1 MNRVTLRLHVR
12 PGDFLKC
19 HMEAIIPAFAVVAVK
34 QKRYGAQSVPAR
46 LPLSHCLTGFT
57 MTVRPGV
64 PGEVAPAWVTAEMEI
79 HDYSSLQ
86 ITSSAGALYAGSI
99 IESLPGGETKAS
111 LVVDEFL
118 AAGEPVTITDAD
130 DNILFAGKVIRA
142 NYDAENAQWILSA
155 TDDLSESGL
164 DEEMEMAAY
173 PDVVDALPDGIDDL
187 SAPTRFPTVPVEGI
201 TLREWISMLEAL
213 RGARLFY
220 DPSTDRYIL
229 SDKPRVWTVT
239 DPLSFSE
246 SIDAS
251 QYFNV
256 VIIEQ
261 DDAWEQTATRKTDT
275 SEYGEYRL
283 ITDRAGEKLYSARL
297 TGPAGVVVQDSFEY
311 NNLNQVIKAVSIKGT
326 KTTTTTYTI
335 QQGDNPFI
343 RSEVAVTIDSTGET
357 AFSERR
363 QTTVSLLRNDDGTM
377 LVLKKETREWFEQE
391 QVITYE

>member
-12 PGDFLKC
+12 PGDFLKAR
-19 HMEAIIPAFAVVAVK
+19 MEAIIPSFAAVTAK
-34 QKRYGAQSVPAR
+34 QKRYGAQFVPTR
-46 LPLSHCLTGFT
+46 LPLSHCLAGFS
-57 MTVRPGV
+57 MTVRPGA
-64 PGEVAPAWVTAEMEI
+64 PGEVAPAWVTTEMEI
-79 HDYSSLQ
+79 HAFTSLL
-86 ITSSAGALYAGSI
+86 ITSSAGELHAGSM
-99 IESLPGGETKAS
+99 IESLPGGETKAT
-111 LVVDEFL
+111 LVLDAFL
-118 AAGEPVTITDAD
+118 AAGEPVTIFDGDGNA
-130 DNILFAGKVIRA
+130 LFAGKVIRA
-142 NYDAENAQWILSA
+142 SHDAENAQWILSA
-155 TDDLSESGL
+155 TDDLSEMGL

-173 PDVVDALPDGIDDL
+173 PDVVDALPPGIDDL
-187 SAPTRFPTVPVEGI
+187 SRPTRFPTVPVAGV
-201 TLREWISMLEAL
+201 TLREWISTIEAL

-220 DPSTDRYIL
+220 DPSTERYIL

-246 SIDAS
+246 NIDAS

-256 VIIEQ
+256 AIIEQ
-261 DDAWEQTATRKTDT
+261 DDAWEQTATRKIDT

-311 NNLNQVIKAVSIKGT
+311 NDLHQVIKSVSVKGT

-335 QQGDNPFI
+335 QQGDNPFVL
-343 RSEVAVTIDSTGET
+343 SEVAVTIDSAGET

-377 LVLKKETREWFEQE
+377 LVLTKETREWFEQE

>member
-12 PGDFLKC
+12 PGDFLKAK
-19 HMEAIIPAFAVVAVK
+19 MEAIIPSFAAMTVK
-34 QKRYGAQSVPAR
+34 QKRYGAQFVLTR
-46 LPLSHCLTGFT
+46 LPMSHYIADFS

-64 PGEVAPAWVTAEMEI
+64 PGEVAPAWVTSEMEI
-79 HDYSSLQ
+79 HAFTSLL
-86 ITSSAGALYAGSI
+86 ITSSAGELHAGSM
-99 IESLPGGETKAS
+99 IESLPGGETKAT
-111 LVVDEFL
+111 LVLDAFL
-118 AAGEPVTITDAD
+118 AAGETVTITDRD
-130 DNILFAGKVIRA
+130 ENFLFVGKIIRA

-173 PDVVDALPDGIDDL
+173 PDVVDALPPSIDDL
-187 SAPTRFPTVPVEGI
+187 SRPTRFPTVPVAGV
-201 TLREWISMLEAL
+201 TLREWISTIEAL

-220 DPSTDRYIL
+220 DPSTERYIL

-246 SIDAS
+246 NIDAS

-256 VIIEQ
+256 AIIEQ
-261 DDAWEQTATRKTDT
+261 DDAWEQAATRKTDT

-311 NNLNQVIKAVSIKGT
+311 NNLNQVIKSVSVKGT

>member
-12 PGDFLKC
+12 PGDFLKAK
-19 HMEAIIPAFAVVAVK
+19 MEAIIPSFAAVTAK
-34 QKRYGAQSVPAR
+34 QKRYGEQSVSTR
-46 LPLSHCLTGFT
+46 LPLSHYLAWFS

-79 HDYSSLQ
+79 HAFTSPLV
-86 ITSSAGALYAGSI
+86 TSSAGELHAGSM
-99 IESLPGGETKAS
+99 IESLPGGENKAS

-118 AAGEPVTITDAD
+118 AAGEQVRITDAD
-130 DNILFAGKVIRA
+130 ENILFAGKIIRA

-155 TDDLSESGL
+155 TDDLSESGM

-187 SAPTRFPTVPVEGI
+187 SAPTRFPTVPVAGI
-201 TLREWISMLEAL
+201 TLREWISTIEAL

-220 DPSTDRYIL
+220 DPSTERYIL

-246 SIDAS
+246 NIDAS

-311 NNLNQVIKAVSIKGT
+311 NDLHQVIKSVSAKGT

-335 QQGDNPFI
+335 QQGDNPFV
-343 RSEVAVTIDSTGET
+343 RSEVAVTIDSAGET

-363 QTTVSLLRNDDGTM
+363 QTTVSMLRNDDGTM
-377 LVLKKETREWFEQE
+377 LVLTKETREWFETE

>member
-12 PGDFLKC
+12 PGDFLKAK
-19 HMEAIIPAFAVVAVK
+19 MEAIIPSFAAVTAK
-34 QKRYGAQSVPAR
+34 QNRYGAQFVPT
-46 LPLSHCLTGFT
+46 LQPLSHCLAGFS
-57 MTVRPGV
+57 MTVRPGA
-64 PGEVAPAWVTAEMEI
+64 PGEVAPAWVTTEMEI
-79 HDYSSLQ
+79 HAFTSLL
-86 ITSSAGALYAGSI
+86 ITSSAGELHAGSM
-99 IESLPGGETKAS
+99 IESLPGGETKAT
-111 LVVDEFL
+111 LVLDAFL
-118 AAGEPVTITDAD
+118 AAGEIVTITDGD
-130 DNILFAGKVIRA
+130 ENVLFAGKIIRA

-155 TDDLSESGL
+155 TDDLSESGM

-187 SAPTRFPTVPVEGI
+187 SAPTRFPTVPVAGV
-201 TLREWISMLEAL
+201 TLREWISTIEAL

-220 DPSTDRYIL
+220 DPSTERYIL
-229 SDKPRVWTVT
+229 SDKPRVWTIT

-246 SIDAS
+246 NIDAS

-256 VIIEQ
+256 AIIEQ
-261 DDAWEQTATRKTDT
+261 DDAWEQTATRKIDT

-311 NNLNQVIKAVSIKGT
+311 NALNQVVKSVSVKGT

-335 QQGDNPFI
+335 QQGDNPFV
-343 RSEVAVTIDSTGET
+343 RSEVAVTIDSAGET

-363 QTTVSLLRNDDGTM
+363 QTTVSMLRNDDGTM
-377 LVLKKETREWFEQE
+377 LVLMKETREWFEQE

>member
-1 MNRVTLRLHVR
+1 MDRVTLRLHVR
-12 PGDFLKC
+12 PGDFLKAK
-19 HMEAIIPAFAVVAVK
+19 MEAIIPSFAAVTAK
-34 QKRYGAQSVPAR
+34 QNRYGAQFVPT
-46 LPLSHCLTGFT
+46 LQPLSHCLAGFS
-57 MTVRPGV
+57 MTVRPGA
-64 PGEVAPAWVTAEMEI
+64 PGEVAPAWVTTEMEI
-79 HDYSSLQ
+79 HAFTSLL
-86 ITSSAGALYAGSI
+86 ITSSAGELHAGSM
-99 IESLPGGETKAS
+99 IESLPGGETKGT
-111 LVVDEFL
+111 LVLDAFL
-118 AAGEPVTITDAD
+118 PAGEIVTITDGD
-130 DNILFAGKVIRA
+130 ENVLFAGKIIRA

-155 TDDLSESGL
+155 TDDLSESGM

-187 SAPTRFPTVPVEGI
+187 SAPTRFPTVPVAGV
-201 TLREWISMLEAL
+201 TLREWISTIEAL

-220 DPSTDRYIL
+220 DPSTERYIL
-229 SDKPRVWTVT
+229 SDKPRVWTIT

-246 SIDAS
+246 NIDAS

-256 VIIEQ
+256 AIIEQ
-261 DDAWEQTATRKTDT
+261 DDAWEQTATRKIDT

-311 NNLNQVIKAVSIKGT
+311 NALNQVVKSVSVKGT

-335 QQGDNPFI
+335 QQGDNPFV
-343 RSEVAVTIDSTGET
+343 RSEVAVTIDSAGET

-363 QTTVSLLRNDDGTM
+363 QTTVSMLRNDDGTM
-377 LVLKKETREWFEQE
+377 LVLMKETREWFEQE

>member
-1 MNRVTLRLHVR
+1 MNRVTLRLHMQ
-12 PGDFLKC
+12 PGDFLKAK
-19 HMEAIIPAFAVVAVK
+19 MEAIIPSFAAMTVK
-34 QKRYGAQSVPAR
+34 QKRYGAQFVPTR
-46 LPLSHCLTGFT
+46 LPMSHYIADFS

-64 PGEVAPAWVTAEMEI
+64 PGEVAPAWVTSEMEI
-79 HDYSSLQ
+79 HAFTSLL
-86 ITSSAGALYAGSI
+86 ITSSAGELHAGSM
-99 IESLPGGETKAS
+99 IESLPGGETKAT
-111 LVVDEFL
+111 LVLDAFL
-118 AAGEPVTITDAD
+118 AAGETVTITDRD
-130 DNILFAGKVIRA
+130 ENFLFVGKIIRS

-173 PDVVDALPDGIDDL
+173 PDVVDALPPGIDDL
-187 SAPTRFPTVPVEGI
+187 SRPTRFPTVPVAGV
-201 TLREWISMLEAL
+201 TLREWISTIEAL

-220 DPSTDRYIL
+220 DPSTERYIL
-229 SDKPRVWTVT
+229 SDKPRVWAVT

-246 SIDAS
+246 NIDAS
-251 QYFNV
+251 QYFNL

-261 DDAWEQTATRKTDT
+261 DDAWEQAATRKTDT

-311 NNLNQVIKAVSIKGT
+311 NDLHQVIKSVSVKGT

-335 QQGDNPFI
+335 QQGDNPFV
-343 RSEVAVTIDSTGET
+343 RSEVAVTIDSAGET

-363 QTTVSLLRNDDGTM
+363 QTTVSMLRNDDGTM
-377 LVLKKETREWFEQE
+377 LVLTKETREWFEQE
-391 QVITYE
+391 QVIEYE

>member
-1 MNRVTLRLHVR
+1 MNRVTLRLHMQ
-12 PGDFLKC
+12 PGDFLKAK
-19 HMEAIIPAFAVVAVK
+19 MEVIIPSFAAMTVK
-34 QKRYGAQSVPAR
+34 QKRYGAQFVPTR
-46 LPLSHCLTGFT
+46 LPMSHYIADFS

-64 PGEVAPAWVTAEMEI
+64 PGEVAPAWVTSEMEI
-79 HDYSSLQ
+79 HAFTSLL
-86 ITSSAGALYAGSI
+86 ITSSAGELHAGSM
-99 IESLPGGETKAS
+99 IESLPGGETKAT
-111 LVVDEFL
+111 LVLDAFL
-118 AAGEPVTITDAD
+118 AAGETVTITDRD
-130 DNILFAGKVIRA
+130 ENFLFVGKIIRS

-173 PDVVDALPDGIDDL
+173 PDVVDALPPGIDDL
-187 SAPTRFPTVPVEGI
+187 SRPTRFPTVPVAGV
-201 TLREWISMLEAL
+201 TLREWISTIEAL

-220 DPSTDRYIL
+220 DPSTERYIL
-229 SDKPRVWTVT
+229 SDKPRVWAVT

-246 SIDAS
+246 NIDAS
-251 QYFNV
+251 QYFNL

-261 DDAWEQTATRKTDT
+261 DDAWEQAATRKTDT

-311 NNLNQVIKAVSIKGT
+311 NDLHQVIKSVSVKGT

-335 QQGDNPFI
+335 QQGDNPFV
-343 RSEVAVTIDSTGET
+343 RSEVAVTIDSAGET

-363 QTTVSLLRNDDGTM
+363 QTTVSMLRNDDGTM
-377 LVLKKETREWFEQE
+377 LVLTKETREWFEQE
-391 QVITYE
+391 QVIEYE

>member
-1 MNRVTLRLHVR
+1 MNRVTLRLHMQ
-12 PGDFLKC
+12 PGDFLKAK
-19 HMEAIIPAFAVVAVK
+19 MEAIIPSFAAMTVK
-34 QKRYGAQSVPAR
+34 QKRYGAQFVLTR
-46 LPLSHCLTGFT
+46 LPISHYIADFS
-57 MTVRPGV
+57 MTVRPGE
-64 PGEVAPAWVTAEMEI
+64 PGDVAPAWVTAEMEI

-142 NYDAENAQWILSA
+142 NYDAENAQWVLSA

-173 PDVVDALPDGIDDL
+173 PDVVDALPPGIDDL
-187 SAPTRFPTVPVEGI
+187 SRPTRFPTVPVAGV
-201 TLREWISMLEAL
+201 TLREWISTIEAL

-220 DPSTDRYIL
+220 DPSTERYIL

-261 DDAWEQTATRKTDT
+261 DDAWEQDATRKTST

-283 ITDRAGEKLYSARL
+283 VTDRAGEKLYSARL

-377 LVLKKETREWFEQE
+377 LVLTKETREWFEQE
-391 QVITYE
+391 QVIEYE

>member
-12 PGDFLKC
+12 PGDFLKAK
-19 HMEAIIPAFAVVAVK
+19 MEAIIPSFAAVAAK
-34 QKRYGAQSVPAR
+34 QKRYGAQFVPTR
-46 LPLSHCLTGFT
+46 LPLSHYLVRFS
-57 MTVRPGV
+57 MTVRPGA
-64 PGEVAPAWVTAEMEI
+64 PGEVAPAWVTSEMEI
-79 HDYSSLQ
+79 HAFTSLL
-86 ITSSAGALYAGSI
+86 ITSSAGELHAGSM
-99 IESLPGGETKAS
+99 IESLPGGETKAT
-111 LVVDEFL
+111 LVLDAFL
-118 AAGEPVTITDAD
+118 AAGEIVTITDGD
-130 DNILFAGKVIRA
+130 ENVLFAGKIIRA

-164 DEEMEMAAY
+164 DEEMAMAAY

-220 DPSTDRYIL
+220 DPSTERYIL

-261 DDAWEQTATRKTDT
+261 DDAWEQAAIRKIDT

-283 ITDRAGEKLYSARL
+283 ITDRAGEKLYSASL

-311 NNLNQVIKAVSIKGT
+311 NDLHQVIKSVSVKGT

-335 QQGDNPFI
+335 QQGDNPFV
-343 RSEVAVTIDSTGET
+343 RSEVAVTIDSAGET

-363 QTTVSLLRNDDGTM
+363 QTTVSMLRNDDGTI
-377 LVLKKETREWFEQE
+377 LVLTKETREWFEQE